1 MKKLENIPKKEIFSV
16 PDGYFDTLPG
26 KIQARISKETPARE
40 QGFVFRYKLQYV
52 LPVVVLLA
60 AGIYWFASSNQT
72 NDPETLLA
80 SVQTEALMA
89 YLSESDLT
97 TEDILETIDFN
108 TSDLDAIESE
118 VYELNLDALPLEDGI
133 DDDINP
139 EDI

>member
-26 KIQARISKETPARE
+26 KIQARISKETPAHA

-60 AGIYWFASSNQT
+60 AGIYWFAGT
-72 NDPETLLA
+72 NETSDPETLLA
-80 SVQTEALMA
+80 SVHTEALMA

-97 TEDILETIDFN
+97 TEDILETIEFN
-108 TSDLDAIESE
+108 TADLDAIESE
-118 VYELNLDALPLEDGI
+118 VYELNLEALPLEDVI
-133 DDDINP
+133 DDINP

>member
-1 MKKLENIPKKEIFSV
+1 MKKLENIPQKEIFSV

-26 KIQARISKETPARE
+26 KIQARISEETPARE

-60 AGIYWFASSNQT
+60 AGIYWFTGSNQT

-97 TEDILETIDFN
+97 TEDILETIEFN

-118 VYELNLDALPLEDGI
+118 VYELNLDALPLGDVI
-133 DDDINP
+133 DDINP

>member
-1 MKKLENIPKKEIFSV
+1 MKKLENIPKNEIFSV

-40 QGFVFRYKLQYV
+40 QRFVFRYKLQYV
-52 LPVVVLLA
+52 LPVIVLLA
-60 AGIYWFASSNQT
+60 AGIYWFAGTNQT
-72 NDPETLLA
+72 SDPETLLA

-89 YLSESDLT
+89 YLNESDLT
-97 TEDILETIDFN
+97 TEDILETIEFN

-118 VYELNLDALPLEDGI
+118 VYELNLEALPLEEVI
-133 DDDINP
+133 DDINP

>member
-26 KIQARISKETPARE
+26 KIQARISMETPARE
-40 QGFVFRYKLQYV
+40 QGFALRYKLQYV

-60 AGIYWFASSNQT
+60 AGIFWIAGANKT
-72 NDPETLLA
+72 DDPETLLA
-80 SVQTEALMA
+80 SVQTEALMT

-97 TEDILETIDFN
+97 TEDILETIEFN

-118 VYELNLDALPLEDGI
+118 VYELNLEALPLEDVI
-133 DDDINP
+133 DDINP